1 MKKILAVLCSAVLT
15 VAMTVTAFAQPSVV
29 ASGVVT
35 GINKAVDADGNTIG
49 EIKIDPIESRFDN
62 LTDEQKKE
70 VETIKTLDK
79 LKEVLGD
86 KYQDGMSVVDLKDV
100 YLYGDADVKF
110 PITITFD
117 VLGVTSSS
125 KVEVLH
131 YDTTASKWEVL
142 ESSVGEGTITATFNS
157 LSPVAF
163 VVDNQTAAAI
173 DKANAGTTTGSNTS
187 TVSPKTVPIR
197 IDPYRI
203 MLLQGII
210 PPYTLQFHSVYCCI
224 IQNLNI
230 LLDLCINI
238 LTFCFH

>member
-49 EIKIDPIESRFDN
+49 GIKIDSIESRFDN

-70 VETIKTLDK
+70 VEA
-79 LKEVLGD
+79 LGD
-86 KYQDGMSVVDLKDV
+86 KYQDGMSVGDLKDV

-142 ESSVGEGTITATFNS
+142 ESSAGEGTITATFNS

-187 TVSPKTVPIR
+187 TVSPKTGEGNTMMMVAMFAAIGLAGMTVVATGR
-197 IDPYRI
+197 KRA
-203 MLLQGII
+203 
-210 PPYTLQFHSVYCCI
+210 
-224 IQNLNI
+224 
-230 LLDLCINI
+230 
-238 LTFCFH
+238 

>member
-35 GINKAVDADGNTIG
+35 GINKAVDADGNPIG

-70 VETIKTLDK
+70 VEAIKTLDK

-142 ESSVGEGTITATFNS
+142 ESSAGEGTITATFNS

-187 TVSPKTVPIR
+187 TVSPKTGEGNTMMMVAMFAAIGLAGMTVVAAGR
-197 IDPYRI
+197 KRA
-203 MLLQGII
+203 
-210 PPYTLQFHSVYCCI
+210 
-224 IQNLNI
+224 
-230 LLDLCINI
+230 
-238 LTFCFH
+238 

>member
-15 VAMTVTAFAQPSVV
+15 VAMTVTAFAQPSVI

-70 VETIKTLDK
+70 VEAIKTLDK
-79 LKEVLGD
+79 LKE
-86 KYQDGMSVVDLKDV
+86 V

-187 TVSPKTVPIR
+187 TVSPKTGEGNTMMMVAMFAAIGLAGMTVVAAGR
-197 IDPYRI
+197 KRA
-203 MLLQGII
+203 
-210 PPYTLQFHSVYCCI
+210 
-224 IQNLNI
+224 
-230 LLDLCINI
+230 
-238 LTFCFH
+238 

>member
-1 MKKILAVLCSAVLT
+1 MLRYG
-15 VAMTVTAFAQPSVV
+15 P
-29 ASGVVT
+29 
-35 GINKAVDADGNTIG
+35 
-49 EIKIDPIESRFDN
+49 
-62 LTDEQKKE
+62 
-70 VETIKTLDK
+70 
-79 LKEVLGD
+79 
-86 KYQDGMSVVDLKDV
+86 VDLKDV

-173 DKANAGTTTGSNTS
+173 DKTNAGTTTGSNTS
-187 TVSPKTVPIR
+187 TVSPKTGEGNTMMMVAMFAAIGLAGMTVVAAGR
-197 IDPYRI
+197 KRA
-203 MLLQGII
+203 
-210 PPYTLQFHSVYCCI
+210 
-224 IQNLNI
+224 
-230 LLDLCINI
+230 
-238 LTFCFH
+238 